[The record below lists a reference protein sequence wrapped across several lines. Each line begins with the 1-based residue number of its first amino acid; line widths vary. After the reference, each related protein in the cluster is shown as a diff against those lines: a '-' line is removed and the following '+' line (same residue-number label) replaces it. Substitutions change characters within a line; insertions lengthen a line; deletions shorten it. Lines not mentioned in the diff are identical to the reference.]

1 MATHRFADGDPPRP
15 RTGGA
20 TLARTRWSGPG
31 RPRWLA
37 PAVALAGWCAF
48 TWYLVAQA
56 LGGPA
61 IIWSDSTAYRAVAS
75 KPLLSVAFWAGPRP
89 PLSPLLIKIVGSSAG
104 YPVAQAVIGALAWG
118 ALAWTVGR
126 LVAPGWQRVVAVWV
140 ILAFASSLPDH
151 PVEPLGPLRIAG
163 HEHAGV
169 GLCHRHL
176 DGPVDHLATH
186 RGNHGGLPVLCRHPR
201 RSGVDRGIR
210 QRGSRDLRRQPD
222 PSIPWTRPTSRRP
235 GRLPL
240 LGGRA
245 DRVGNLVFAPD
256 HPGRR
261 GRADRP
267 YLSLSGPGGL
277 VRRARDAR
285 TEPDRSVGQDD
296 NRATWFGQGGRHP
309 GTGSGVQAAAA
320 VDGGQG
326 SRRLPALAPDPSRV
340 RDHRAPATATN
351 APSTTPTAISPSMRR
366 ARTGC
371 RHR

>member
-140 ILAFASSLPDH
+140 ILAFASSLPITLWNRSVLSESLAMSTLALVFATVIWTARSITW
-151 PVEPLGPLRIAG
+151 PRIG
-163 HEHAGV
+163 
-169 GLCHRHL
+169 
-176 DGPVDHLATH
+176 
-186 RGNHGGLPVLCRHPR
+186 GNHGGLPVLCRHPR

-222 PSIPWTRPTSRRP
+222 PSIPWTCPTSRRP

-240 LGGRA
+240 LGGR
-245 DRVGNLVFAPD
+245 G
-256 HPGRR
+256 
-261 GRADRP
+261 
-267 YLSLSGPGGL
+267 
-277 VRRARDAR
+277 
-285 TEPDRSVGQDD
+285 
-296 NRATWFGQGGRHP
+296 
-309 GTGSGVQAAAA
+309 
-320 VDGGQG
+320 
-326 SRRLPALAPDPSRV
+326 
-340 RDHRAPATATN
+340 
-351 APSTTPTAISPSMRR
+351 
-366 ARTGC
+366 
-371 RHR
+371 